1 MTTNSPYTIKL
12 PAKTE
17 TSKCYWYTK
26 GVKGDCPNPAQLFN
40 SYEGQVVI
48 EDQTREAVFYS
59 PSEAECDDPLKN
71 PDCKLEARLSSA
83 SLEKLSLDN
92 IPFQKHLESLGIYF
106 YPKTSETEIAGKDLA
121 RPNED
126 ISRQGNNNSI
136 SGSQGS
142 GDQSFFYPLLQ
153 HGSVLLGSFVVII
166 LAYFAIKK
174 AIPMVKSPSRKSS
187 RKAIIQEQP
196 LASPS
201 VRSFPSGQALNSVVS
216 AEISRQ
222 LSPFQ
227 DELKNLKSQV
237 KFLENRIDL
246 IGLSQELQ
254 ASVAKPRGLF
264 SEPMPQQVSLNT
276 FGLTQ
281 PVESIQPIPPFQ
293 PAPLSVDLIK
303 KAVASGDYT
312 LISNHPHLFLSE
324 TLDSQ
329 QGLGEVKCF
338 SIDGDQSQASSK
350 SQSEFIAINCS
361 DDTYLIPNIIPNAAD
376 PARTLKRHADKNN
389 IYRNGQGGNF
399 LNLEQLAVV
408 QRNGD
413 RFDLKKPGQI
423 V

>member
-1 MTTNSPYTIKL
+1 MTTPPYTIKL

-17 TSKCYWYTK
+17 ISICSWYTK
-26 GVKGDCPNPAQLFN
+26 GERGDCPNPLQLIN
-40 SYEGQVVI
+40 SYNGQIVVDVQA
-48 EDQTREAVFYS
+48 EDATFYS
-59 PSEAECDDPLKN
+59 PSVSECNDSIKN
-71 PDCKLEARLSSA
+71 PGCKLEARLPSS
-83 SLEKLSLDN
+83 SLEKLSLEN
-92 IPFQKHLESLGIYF
+92 IPFRKHLESLGFSF
-106 YPKTSETEIAGKDLA
+106 YPPTSETENTGKD
-121 RPNED
+121 RDRENEH
-126 ISRQGNNNSI
+126 IPRKGNNNST
-136 SGSQGS
+136 SGSQ
-142 GDQSFFYPLLQ
+142 DLREQSFFDPLFQ
-153 HGSVLLGSFVVII
+153 HGPVFLGAVVIVI

-174 AIPMVKSPSRKSS
+174 AKSMGKGLSRKSS
-187 RKAIIQEQP
+187 RKSIIQEQP

-201 VRSFPSGQALNSVVS
+201 GRSLPSGQALNSVVS
-216 AEISRQ
+216 EEIKRQ
-222 LSPFQ
+222 LFPLQ
-227 DELKNLKSQV
+227 DELKNLRSRV
-237 KFLENRIDL
+237 ELLENRLDL
-246 IGLSQELQ
+246 SDLSQELQ

-276 FGLTQ
+276 VALIQ
-281 PVESIQPIPPFQ
+281 PVQSIQPIPPLP

-312 LISNHPHLFLSE
+312 LISIHPHLFLSE

-329 QGLGEVKCF
+329 KGLGEVKCF

-350 SQSEFIAINCS
+350 SQSEFIAINCIN
-361 DDTYLIPNIIPNAAD
+361 DTYLIPNIVPNAAD

-399 LNLEQLAVV
+399 LNLDQLAVV